1 MRLNVF
7 SSTSRQKRERRL
19 ISIWIVTERI
29 DEMLAKVCSSMSVN
43 FVVDGRVF
51 WRFAGVTC
59 TALPHIAT
67 RRHPRFEKAVHV
79 TSNTSA
85 LRLFDICPKKGV
97 CVRSEERDMCSI
109 RGKTACCSTFP
120 METRPRVGCVYGH
133 IAGPAAILMPIWRNF
148 HLPTSR
154 ETSCFVSGAMQ
165 E

>member
-7 SSTSRQKRERRL
+7 SSTSRQKRKRRL

-29 DEMLAKVCSSMSVN
+29 DEVLAKVCSSMSVN

-79 TSNTSA
+79 ISNTSA

-97 CVRSEERDMCSI
+97 CVRSEERQHAGHAQHFPNGD
-109 RGKTACCSTFP
+109 KTKSRLCLWPYSRA
-120 METRPRVGCVYGH
+120 GCDLD
-133 IAGPAAILMPIWRNF
+133 ANLEEFSSADL
-148 HLPTSR
+148 
-154 ETSCFVSGAMQ
+154 
-165 E
+165 